1 MVVNQITVM
10 DRLKNFLKEV
20 DLQNLSA
27 LRFTRIPYR
36 RTFIL
41 KLVTRIQVKLFF
53 LTFEAI
59 DQVADVFLVWWT
71 I

>member
-1 MVVNQITVM
+1 MAVNQITVM
-10 DRLKNFLKEV
+10 ERLKNFLKEV

-27 LRFTRIPYR
+27 LRFTYIPYR

-53 LTFEAI
+53 LTFETI
-59 DQVADVFLVWWT
+59 DQVADVFLVWRA